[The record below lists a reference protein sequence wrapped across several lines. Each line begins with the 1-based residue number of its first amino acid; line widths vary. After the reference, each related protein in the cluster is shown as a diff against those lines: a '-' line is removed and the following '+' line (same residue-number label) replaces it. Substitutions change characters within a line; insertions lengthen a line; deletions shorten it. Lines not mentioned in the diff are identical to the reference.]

1 MNQVILIGR
10 ISNDLDLK
18 YLPNGQNCKVN
29 FNLAVNGGKKQDGSQ
44 DTDFVPVEVW
54 NKAADNLVKFQSKGS
69 KLAIRGRISVDNY
82 TDQQGNKKSFTKVI
96 ASEVE
101 YLESAN
107 RTQQQ
112 QNQSLGFNNQA
123 QSFDNS
129 YFQPNNSFCQT
140 PELNTNDL
148 PF

>member
-1 MNQVILIGR
+1 MNQVVLIGR

-29 FNLAVNGGKKQDGSQ
+29 FNLAVNGVKKQDGSQ
-44 DTDFVPVEVW
+44 ETDFIPVEIW
-54 NKAADNLVKFQSKGS
+54 NKAAENLIKFQTKGS
-69 KLAIRGRISVDNY
+69 KIAVRGRISVDNY
-82 TDQQGNKKSFTKVI
+82 TDQQGNKKSFTKVV

-107 RTQQQ
+107 KPQQSSGFATQQQ
-112 QNQSLGFNNQA
+112 
-123 QSFDNS
+123 SFANP
-129 YFQPNNSFCQT
+129 YQPNNPFGQ
-140 PELNTNDL
+140 PALLNTNDL